1 MESTESHGSE
11 SSHLDSVHSS
21 TIHCISWTSNVCLLL
36 FPCKLKSL
44 QDLRLGL
51 GVRGGGVNECKVDV
65 CVKDIRRGPVIIPSI
80 THHCLCS
87 STSLFVYLICLLRP
101 PFQYYF
107 TSYFISDNHFFALEM
122 NRDHSV
128 IFEIASKYCI
138 LDSFVDC
145 EGYSISSKELLPI
158 VLDTMVI

>member
-11 SSHLDSVHSS
+11 SSRLDSVHSS

-44 QDLRLGL
+44 QDLPLGL
-51 GVRGGGVNECKVDV
+51 GVGGGGVNECKVDV
-65 CVKDIRRGPVIIPSI
+65 CVKDIKRGPVIIPSI

-87 STSLFVYLICLLRP
+87 LTSLFSSSVFYGLLSSKYYL
-101 PFQYYF
+101 

-145 EGYSISSKELLPI
+145 EGYSISSKGLLPQY
-158 VLDTMVI
+158 